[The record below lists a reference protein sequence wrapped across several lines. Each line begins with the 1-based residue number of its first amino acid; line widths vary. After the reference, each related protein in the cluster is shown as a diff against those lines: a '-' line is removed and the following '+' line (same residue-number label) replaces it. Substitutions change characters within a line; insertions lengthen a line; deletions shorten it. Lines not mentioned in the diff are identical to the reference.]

1 MRSGMETIS
10 AGCLIAQRLCSCRS
24 GGLRPPDCV
33 RVASR
38 TWFPGF
44 WARVLGG
51 HYTFFGSRIGRL
63 REFVAKGV
71 LRDLDVE
78 NPVSTAV
85 ELRALLHH
93 QFGFRG
99 GFLMRRDFWR
109 DNEQEIRSGVDEDIE
124 ATIRRYVARG
134 ITSVG
139 AIREAYITEHRGIQ
153 MICQQPLTA
162 QADVDISAP
171 FGRRALMELAT
182 SIPAST
188 RIHNKLSQALL
199 KRYYPNL
206 LSLPTAAT
214 PFRRGHLSSDKRWE
228 GWHDWVWTVVRNR
241 VHSHTR
247 EVVACARVWMV
258 ELRGG
263 MAIDSAPVRYVWG
276 SSVGRDRSACHSSP
290 HRPSRRLS

>member
-1 MRSGMETIS
+1 MVSGVLGE
-10 AGCLIAQRLCSCRS
+10 
-24 GGLRPPDCV
+24 
-33 RVASR
+33 
-38 TWFPGF
+38 
-44 WARVLGG
+44 VLGG

-78 NPVSTAV
+78 NPVSAAV

-214 PFRRGHLSSDKRWE
+214 LVPAWTPIIGQEVGRLARLGLDKLSETVFIRTHGKLWRAHVSGWSNFE
-228 GWHDWVWTVVRNR
+228 GVWRSTALL
-241 VHSHTR
+241 S
-247 EVVACARVWMV
+247 
-258 ELRGG
+258 G
-263 MAIDSAPVRYVWG
+263 MCGDPQWAAIDLHAIHRRIARIVDYREDVALLKPFLKVVYL
-276 SSVGRDRSACHSSP
+276 DRMMS
-290 HRPSRRLS
+290 